1 MHSQLQHS
9 KYKDK
14 FYIFKNLQ
22 SMLNWSQTALK
33 NLLGHAQTRY
43 HQISAIFQALLLNF
57 PVSSIFFSQEVVQ
70 YLSNDLLVSFMG
82 ISPFLSLI
90 YHTQNTINTEIFS
103 VSHHKSGG
111 SVARFSSAARAG
123 GVQFPAWV
131 VKAFICLIS
140 QQQTSV
146 EKFHRYLYIK
156 YICDVIIQYL
166 GD

>member
-1 MHSQLQHS
+1 MILPAIKVPSNKCNFS
-9 KYKDK
+9 SS
-14 FYIFKNLQ
+14 F
-22 SMLNWSQTALK
+22 
-33 NLLGHAQTRY
+33 AQ
-43 HQISAIFQALLLNF
+43 F
-57 PVSSIFFSQEVVQ
+57 SSFLYFFFSQEVVQ

-90 YHTQNTINTEIFS
+90 YHTQNTINTETFS
-103 VSHHKSGG
+103 ISHHKSGG
-111 SVARFSSAARAG
+111 LVARFSSAAREG